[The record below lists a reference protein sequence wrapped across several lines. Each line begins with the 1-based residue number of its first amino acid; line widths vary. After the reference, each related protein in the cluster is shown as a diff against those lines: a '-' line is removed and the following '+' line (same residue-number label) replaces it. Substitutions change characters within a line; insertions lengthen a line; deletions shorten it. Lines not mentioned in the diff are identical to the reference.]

1 MKFLHLSDLHIG
13 KRVYEFNMLE
23 DQRFILEQ
31 ILGIADEYRPDAVL
45 IAGDLYDRSIPVGAA
60 VELLDDFLTELA
72 GRKLQVFAVSGNHDS
87 PERLDFGSRIMRK
100 NGVHIAGTFSGT
112 LNETVLTDQFGSVHV
127 FLLPFVKP
135 ASVAPFF
142 GEETANSTENAV
154 HAALG
159 TAKTGDDERA
169 ILVAHQFVT
178 AGGKE
183 PQRCES
189 ETVSV
194 GGTDQV
200 DSSVFSAFD
209 YVALGHLHGAQYVGR
224 PAVRYAGS
232 PLKYS
237 FSEARQEKSVTLA
250 ELGEK
255 GRLEITEISLS
266 PLHDMREIRGPL
278 AELVKPY
285 IVSQGNPQDYIRAV
299 LTDGREVADAVG
311 KLRAVYPNL
320 MRIDFENARSDAEG
334 AVSPALEI
342 PSRTPDELFEDFYKL
357 QNNTDLSDM
366 ERSGLKKAVKA
377 ATEEEGGAAP

>member
-72 GRKLQVFAVSGNHDS
+72 GRKLQVFAISGNHDS

-142 GEETANSTENAV
+142 GEETADTTENAV
-154 HAALG
+154 RAALG
-159 TAKTGDDERA
+159 TAKTGAGERG
-169 ILVAHQFVT
+169 ILVAHQFVM

-255 GRLEITEISLS
+255 GRLEITEVSLS

-285 IVSQGNPQDYIRAV
+285 VVAQGNPQDYIRAV

-320 MRIDFENARSDAEG
+320 MRIDFENARGESSG
-334 AVSPALEI
+334 AISPARDI
-342 PSRTPDELFEDFYKL
+342 PTQTPDRLFEEFYTL
-357 QNNTDLSDM
+357 QNNTGLSDL
-366 ERSGLKKAVKA
+366 EHSGLEKAVKA
-377 ATEEEGGAAP
+377 AMEEEGGAVS

>member
-1 MKFLHLSDLHIG
+1 MKFLHLSDLHVG
-13 KRVYEFNMLE
+13 KRVNEFNLLE
-23 DQRFILEQ
+23 DQRFILRQ
-31 ILGIADEYRPDAVL
+31 ILRIADEYRPDAVL

-72 GRKLQVFAVSGNHDS
+72 GRKLQVFAISGNHDS

-100 NGVHIAGTFSGT
+100 NGVHIAGTFSGA
-112 LNETVLTDQFGSVHV
+112 LNETVLTDPFGSVHV
-127 FLLPFVKP
+127 FQLPFLKP
-135 ASVAPFF
+135 AAAAPFF
-142 GEETANSTENAV
+142 GEEAADTTENAV
-154 HAALG
+154 RAALG
-159 TAKTGDDERA
+159 TVKVREGERN

-183 PQRCES
+183 PIRCDS

-255 GRLEITEISLS
+255 GRLEISEVSLS
-266 PLHDMREIRGPL
+266 PLHDMREIKGPL
-278 AELVKPY
+278 AELIRPA
-285 IVSQGNPQDYIRAV
+285 IVAQGDPEDYIRAI
-299 LTDGREVADAVG
+299 LTDEREVADAVG

-320 MRIDFENARSDAEG
+320 MRIDFENVRSTPTGEASAARD
-334 AVSPALEI
+334 VPL
-342 PSRTPDELFEDFYKL
+342 RTPDRLFEEFYEL
-357 QNNTDLSDM
+357 QNNTGLSDL
-366 ERSGLKKAVKA
+366 EREKLKKAV
-377 ATEEEGGAAP
+377 GAAMEVES